1 MRMNCI
7 TFNINASAKFH
18 VEQRQLDTKEHTRY
32 SYTKFK
38 IRKTHL
44 WFQKSGEWWLSGGEV
59 DSGRVAKGL
68 LGNSNILFL
77 GLGPGYISEFA
88 L

>member
-1 MRMNCI
+1 MVSEVRR
-7 TFNINASAKFH
+7 
-18 VEQRQLDTKEHTRY
+18 VVVVWR
-32 SYTKFK
+32 
-38 IRKTHL
+38 
-44 WFQKSGEWWLSGGEV
+44 GEV

-77 GLGPGYISEFA
+77 GLGPGYIREFA